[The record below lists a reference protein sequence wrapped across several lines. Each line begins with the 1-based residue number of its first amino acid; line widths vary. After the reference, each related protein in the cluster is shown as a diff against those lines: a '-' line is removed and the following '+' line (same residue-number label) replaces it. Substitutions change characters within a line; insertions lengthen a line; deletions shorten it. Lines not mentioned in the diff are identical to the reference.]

1 VKKIFEKFNIIHTI
15 NDDEYDSV
23 YLVEDKMGGEKFILR
38 KLPGDTSN
46 PLYNTAVVEF
56 KEMSKHAATLSKRP
70 SSPAIIDVFY
80 EDGSGYLQLEYKSEK
95 SLKDIVSYPAIGKV
109 LNNRYLIIRG
119 IAGGGFGVVYLA
131 RDTALSGKYRAVKEM
146 SGDGPDPSVV
156 ERSFRIEAKILSRL
170 EHPCIPAITDFFIEE
185 NKLYLVMDYV
195 KGETLKKLLKNLQ
208 EDEFFPEEQVLKWA
222 LSIADVLEYLHNR
235 PEPILFRDIKPD
247 NIMVTEEG
255 DVKLI
260 DFGIAKVFAG
270 PGADTTKYALYTEG
284 YAPPEQWAGKAEKR
298 SDIYS
303 LGVTVYHLLTKVHPK
318 EVGPHFPPAEE
329 INPSVSKE
337 LAGIINKSI
346 EIKISDRYQSIED
359 FKKNLLHIMELK
371 KNREKIDEHLIKG
384 EHYEHAG
391 DFFNANFE
399 YLKALEYDSENYV
412 ILYHVATCCEKLGF
426 IDKAVEHY
434 NRLINLS
441 LPEELRKEVTEK
453 LHILSGTDEEF
464 DEDDEK
470 TIVSPAVSYNLP
482 VSLSIDKEKETPVH
496 QEDVVAGNTVA
507 MKRPSTDRKKTFNKA
522 IFLVFIPLFFC
533 GLISIIAV
541 SNLILKHFLPPV
553 PSVAP
558 SPVSMITST
567 PPITPSPVSMITSTP
582 PITPSGNDI
591 SPAREYYDKGKYAD
605 VLKAVAKILKD
616 EPDNIEALLL
626 LGDTYRKQEKPDL
639 AMEEYKKVLKKE
651 PGNQLAHL
659 GLGHIYRKKG
669 FMEEALREY
678 KKAPGQS
685 GSHNNSGAIY
695 AGQGKIDEAIKEFNM
710 ALEIDPSDDRTYV
723 NLGSAYYAKE
733 GWEKATD
740 YYNKAIEKN
749 SENSEAYYGLAMS
762 YKKRGLYEKAIET
775 FKEFI
780 KLAPDDQKVPDVK
793 KEIDSLSSE

>member
-1 VKKIFEKFNIIHTI
+1 MKEKFEKFNIIHTI
-15 NDDEYDSV
+15 SDDEYDAV
-23 YLVEDKMGGEKFILR
+23 YVVEDKIGGEKFILR

-95 SLKDIVSYPAIGKV
+95 SLKDIVSYPAIGKI

-156 ERSFRIEAKILSRL
+156 ERSFRIEAQILSRL

-195 KGETLKKLLKNLQ
+195 KGETLKKLLRNLPK
-208 EDEFFPEEQVLKWA
+208 EEFFSEDQILKWA
-222 LSIADVLEYLHNR
+222 LSIADVLEYLHNKS
-235 PEPILFRDIKPD
+235 EPILFRDIKPD

-318 EVGPHFPPAEE
+318 EVGPNFPPVED
-329 INPSVSKE
+329 INPSVSHD

-359 FKKNLLHIMELK
+359 FKKDLLRIRESK
-371 KNREKIDEHLIKG
+371 KNRKKIDEHLIKG
-384 EHYEHAG
+384 ENYEHAG

-399 YLKALEYDSENYV
+399 YLKALEYDSNNYV
-412 ILYHVATCCEKLGF
+412 ILYHVAICCEKLGF

-434 NRLINLS
+434 NRLLKLS
-441 LPEELRKEVTEK
+441 LPESLRKEVTEK
-453 LHILSGTDEEF
+453 LQVLKGTDSEV
-464 DEDDEK
+464 DEDDER
-470 TIVSPAVSYNLP
+470 TIVSPS
-482 VSLSIDKEKETPVH
+482 VSLPDSILEKTEIPSFNEEEIKGH
-496 QEDVVAGNTVA
+496 TVA
-507 MKRPSTDRKKTFNKA
+507 MEITSPGRKKPFNKS
-522 IFLVFIPLFFC
+522 IFLLFIPLCFC

-541 SNLILKHFLPPV
+541 SNFILKYFLSTV
-553 PSVAP
+553 PSVTP
-558 SPVSMITST
+558 SPVAMITPTSE
-567 PPITPSPVSMITSTP
+567 ITPSPVSRITSTP
-582 PITPSGNDI
+582 VMTPSGNDI
-591 SPAREYYDKGKYAD
+591 SLARDYYDKGKYAD
-605 VLKAVAKILKD
+605 TMKAVAKILKD
-616 EPDNIEALLL
+616 DHDNIEALLL

-639 AMEEYKKVLKKE
+639 AMEEYKKVLKHDDS
-651 PGNQLAHL
+651 NQLAHL

-669 FMEEALREY
+669 LIQEALDEY
-678 KKAPGQS
+678 KKAPDQS

-723 NLGSAYYAKE
+723 NLGSAYYAK
-733 GWEKATD
+733 GNWEKATD

-749 SENSEAYYGLAMS
+749 SENSEAYYGLGMS
-762 YKKRGLYEKAIET
+762 YKKRGLYEKAIEA

-780 KLAPDDQKVPDVK
+780 KFAPDDQKVPDVK
-793 KEIDSLSSE
+793 KEIDSLLER

>member
-1 VKKIFEKFNIIHTI
+1 MKEKFEKFNIIHII

-23 YLVEDKMGGEKFILR
+23 YLVEDKMGCEKFILR

-95 SLKDIVSYPAIGKV
+95 SLKDIVSYPAIGKI

-131 RDTALSGKYRAVKEM
+131 RDTTLSGKYRAVKEM

-156 ERSFRIEAKILSRL
+156 ERSFRIEAQILSRL

-195 KGETLKKLLKNLQ
+195 KGETLKKLLRNLQ
-208 EDEFFPEEQVLKWA
+208 KEDFFSEDQILTWA

-235 PEPILFRDIKPD
+235 TEPILFRDIKPD

-298 SDIYS
+298 SDVYS

-318 EVGPHFPPAEE
+318 EVGPHFPPIEE
-329 INPSVSKE
+329 TNPSVSQG
-337 LAGIINKSI
+337 LGRIINKSI

-359 FKKNLLHIMELK
+359 FKKDLLYIRENR
-371 KNREKIDEHLIKG
+371 KNRKKIDEHLLKG
-384 EHYEHAG
+384 ENYEHAG

-399 YLKALEYDSENYV
+399 YLKALEYDSNNYV
-412 ILYHVATCCEKLGF
+412 ILYHVAICCEKLGF

-434 NRLINLS
+434 NRLLKLS
-441 LPEELRKEVTEK
+441 LPESLRKEVTEK
-453 LHILSGTDEEF
+453 LQVLKGTDSEV
-464 DEDDEK
+464 DEDDER
-470 TIVSPAVSYNLP
+470 TIVSPS
-482 VSLSIDKEKETPVH
+482 VSLPDSILEKTEIPSFNGEEIKGH
-496 QEDVVAGNTVA
+496 TVA
-507 MKRPSTDRKKTFNKA
+507 MEITSPGRKKPFNKS
-522 IFLVFIPLFFC
+522 IFLLFIPLCFC

-541 SNLILKHFLPPV
+541 SNFILKHFLAPI
-553 PSVAP
+553 PSV
-558 SPVSMITST
+558 
-567 PPITPSPVSMITSTP
+567 TPSPVSMITPTP
-582 PITPSGNDI
+582 EMTPSGNDI
-591 SPAREYYDKGKYAD
+591 SRAREYYDKGKYAD
-605 VLKAVAKILKD
+605 AMKAVAKTLKD

-626 LGDTYRKQEKPDL
+626 LGDIYRKQEKPDL
-639 AMEEYKKVLKKE
+639 AMEEYKKVLKHDDS
-651 PGNQLAHL
+651 NQLAHL

-669 FMEEALREY
+669 LIQEALDEY
-678 KKAPGQS
+678 KKAPDQS

-710 ALEIDPSDDRTYV
+710 AEKIDPSDDRTCI
-723 NLGSAYYAKE
+723 NLGSAYYVKE
-733 GWEKATD
+733 DWKKSTV
-740 YYNKAIEKN
+740 YYLKAIEKN
-749 SENSEAYYGLAMS
+749 SKNAEAYYGLGMS
-762 YKKRGLYEKAIET
+762 YKKRGLYEKAIEA
-775 FKEFI
+775 FKAFI
-780 KLAPDDQKVPDVK
+780 KLAPDDQKVPDAK